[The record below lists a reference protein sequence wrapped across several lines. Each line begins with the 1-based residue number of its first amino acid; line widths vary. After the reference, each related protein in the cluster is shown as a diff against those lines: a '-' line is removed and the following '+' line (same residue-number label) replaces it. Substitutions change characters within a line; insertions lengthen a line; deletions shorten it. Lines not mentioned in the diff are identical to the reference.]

1 MKKLLDV
8 IEKNNPFLD
17 LEKPTLEDIK
27 KVLNHPV
34 WIRLR
39 DMDSVV
45 EYVCKVL
52 SVKEELISL
61 EQLEQERILT
71 VKLEDILGLLDLT
84 QNLKNPMDFN
94 KYISKIVKLTNDKND
109 SISCIIQGCDNYLV
123 YFAVRLKDRE
133 TLSYDLS
140 YPINRIK
147 KIELLEESI
156 K

>member
-1 MKKLLDV
+1 M

-17 LEKPTLEDIK
+17 LEKPTLEDMK

-61 EQLEQERILT
+61 EQLEQDRILT

-147 KIELLEESI
+147 KIELLEE
-156 K
+156 

>member
-17 LEKPTLEDIK
+17 LEKPTLEDMK

-45 EYVCKVL
+45 EYVCKIL
-52 SVKEELISL
+52 NVKEDIISL

-71 VKLEDILGLLDLT
+71 VKLEDILGLLDMTKDL
-84 QNLKNPMDFN
+84 NNPLDFN

-109 SISCIIQGCDNYLV
+109 SIPCMIQGCDNYLV

-140 YPINRIK
+140 YPINWIK
-147 KIELLEESI
+147 KIELLEE
-156 K
+156 

>member
-17 LEKPTLEDIK
+17 LKKPTLEDMK

-61 EQLEQERILT
+61 EQLEQDRILT
-71 VKLEDILGLLDLT
+71 IKLENILGLLDLT

-94 KYISKIVKLTNDKND
+94 KYISKIVKLTNDKNN
-109 SISCIIQGCDNYLV
+109 SIPCMIQGCDNYLV

-133 TLSYDLS
+133 TLSFDLS

-147 KIELLEESI
+147 KIELLEE
-156 K
+156 

>member
-17 LEKPTLEDIK
+17 LEKPTLEDMK

-71 VKLEDILGLLDLT
+71 VKLEDILGLLDMT
-84 QNLKNPMDFN
+84 KDLKNPMDFN

-109 SISCIIQGCDNYLV
+109 SISCMIQGCDNYLV

-147 KIELLEESI
+147 KIELIEE
-156 K
+156 

>member
-17 LEKPTLEDIK
+17 LEKPTLEDMK

-61 EQLEQERILT
+61 EQLEQDRILT
-71 VKLEDILGLLDLT
+71 IKLENILGLLDLT

-94 KYISKIVKLTNDKND
+94 KYISKIVKLTNDKNN
-109 SISCIIQGCDNYLV
+109 SIPCMIQGCDNYLV

-133 TLSYDLS
+133 TLSFDLS

-147 KIELLEESI
+147 KIELLEE
-156 K
+156 